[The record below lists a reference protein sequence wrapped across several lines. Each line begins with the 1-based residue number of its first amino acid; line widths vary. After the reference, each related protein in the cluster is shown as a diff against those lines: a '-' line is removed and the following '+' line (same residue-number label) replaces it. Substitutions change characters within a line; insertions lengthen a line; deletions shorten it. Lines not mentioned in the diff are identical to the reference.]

1 MNSKKDRIVEK
12 ILCIGDVILDSY
24 SKGNVNRISPEAPIP
39 ILKIESDKFVLGG
52 SGNVAR
58 NICTAGGKCHLLSI
72 VGKDNEAEILKKLSR
87 ECKGLTFNFV
97 EDSSRFTTK
106 KKRFVSGQQ
115 QILRV
120 DQEITSPI
128 NKQIQSKI
136 LTIFK
141 KQIDKF
147 NVVVISD
154 YNKGML
160 VEKLLKEI
168 IKILKQERISTISS
182 LTFNPELTLKK
193 GNYSRVKPNKED
205 KIDIKKAITTLSRL
219 GKYNFS
225 QGAVVRNRKVVAIEG
240 RGGTQ
245 KMLKRCKSKK
255 FRNKGVLVKF
265 PKKKQD
271 LRMDLPAIGLKTLT
285 QCKSAGL
292 KGIVLKSKQN
302 VFLERKKCI
311 SFANKNKMFIIAK

>member
-1 MNSKKDRIVEK
+1 M
-12 ILCIGDVILDSY
+12 IGLIF
-24 SKGNVNRISPEAPIP
+24 GETHFPIQ
-39 ILKIESDKFVLGG
+39 
-52 SGNVAR
+52 
-58 NICTAGGKCHLLSI
+58 
-72 VGKDNEAEILKKLSR
+72 ILKKVKKKHLKYLIIDLTKRRFKKDKHSYNVSIGQFGKIIKILKDNKCKKVLFAGKVKKPNFSKLR
-87 ECKGLTFNFV
+87 LDFKGLYYIPRIIK
-97 EDSSRFTTK
+97 SS
-106 KKRFVSGQQ
+106 
-115 QILRV
+115 
-120 DQEITSPI
+120 
-128 NKQIQSKI
+128 
-136 LTIFK
+136 
-141 KQIDKF
+141 KF
-147 NVVVISD
+147 GDAAI
-154 YNKGML
+154 
-160 VEKLLKEI
+160 LKEI
-168 IKILKQERISTISS
+168 IKILKQERISTVSS

-245 KMLKRCKSKK
+245 KMLKRCRSKK

-292 KGIVLKSKQN
+292 KGIVLKSKKN

-311 SFANKNKMFIIAK
+311 SFANKNKMFITAK